1 MLINLRN
8 DKMTSMPRDPGVT
21 LSQARYYIEKL
32 RREVSEWPYPKDDR
46 YKRKQIDLVTAEQL
60 LWQAEQMEKAA

>member
-1 MLINLRN
+1 
-8 DKMTSMPRDPGVT
+8 MTSMPRDHGAT

-32 RREVSEWPYPKDDR
+32 RREVNEWPYPKDDR